1 VIEYYSALDDA
12 LYNDVLNRM
21 QLLLKKPEVNVMLY
35 PANMTQEESK
45 DEAPPV
51 VMGTPEGEDEEEEG
65 EYEAEDE
72 EEEGESKED
81 DKDDKEV
88 KKEEEKTE
96 EPEKVAE
103 VATKE
108 PAKEAAKPTIE

>member
-1 VIEYYSALDDA
+1 M
-12 LYNDVLNRM
+12 YNDVLNRM

-45 DEAPPV
+45 DEAPPM

-81 DKDDKEV
+81 DKEV

-103 VATKE
+103 VVTKE
-108 PAKEAAKPTIE
+108 PAKGEAKPTIE